1 MQLAYCNNDLRR
13 LEYYI
18 DELVQHDDL
27 FLLCFYSQDPPFD
40 PDINGKLC
48 TAHIVTLHKDVII
61 DTAKTGSQGNIVANY
76 YPRLARQTKRIF
88 RVVPVG
94 HPRCL
99 GNHGSVFFLEFLGVT
114 IGWGNI
120 SLSENPPDSVV
131 KILLDQYDNHPSCK
145 TVPGHLQSLCLE
157 PNSSE
162 IVSTS
167 LFSVLMMLIHE
178 VNVWDIATDYHWAVC
193 KWCGDSDF
201 GSGRKTPHNV
211 VHRIVCHSC
220 GNDPPLTN

>member
-1 MQLAYCNNDLRR
+1 MSLAWKPNSSAPLWDGEEFDEPQGPFFDHLELDHIKQIGPTCVPTTLAMLARSTGADVKPEDFMSIINSQSPHSWSKALEQYGMQLAYCNNDLRR

-61 DTAKTGSQGNIVANY
+61 DTAKTGSQGKIVANY

-99 GNHGSVFFLEFLGVT
+99 
-114 IGWGNI
+114 
-120 SLSENPPDSVV
+120 
-131 KILLDQYDNHPSCK
+131 
-145 TVPGHLQSLCLE
+145 
-157 PNSSE
+157 
-162 IVSTS
+162 
-167 LFSVLMMLIHE
+167 
-178 VNVWDIATDYHWAVC
+178 
-193 KWCGDSDF
+193 
-201 GSGRKTPHNV
+201 
-211 VHRIVCHSC
+211 
-220 GNDPPLTN
+220 